1 MKSFIRAVSASNK
14 DLRDLRIEEVI
25 VKHTVDEK
33 EKKITINITFEEGKE
48 KVMYLVEDYNGL
60 SLMNTSDLQQ
70 ALSRYGAITV
80 PIPLTTE

>member
-14 DLRDLRIEEVI
+14 DLQDLKVEEVI

-33 EKKITINITFEEGKE
+33 EKKVSINITFKEGEAKI
-48 KVMYLVEDYNGL
+48 MYLVEDYNGL

-80 PIPLTTE
+80 PIPLITG